1 MLIDFMP
8 FVTLIIGIWFIF
20 ISVIYLLIAKY
31 KSKNKERA
39 KKLRFYGL
47 LGLLTG
53 IILTFVTIILD
64 YI

>member
-1 MLIDFMP
+1 MVIESMP
-8 FVTLIIGIWFIF
+8 LVTLIIGIWFIF

-31 KSKNKERA
+31 KSKNKERT

-53 IILTFVTIILD
+53 IILTFVTIMLD